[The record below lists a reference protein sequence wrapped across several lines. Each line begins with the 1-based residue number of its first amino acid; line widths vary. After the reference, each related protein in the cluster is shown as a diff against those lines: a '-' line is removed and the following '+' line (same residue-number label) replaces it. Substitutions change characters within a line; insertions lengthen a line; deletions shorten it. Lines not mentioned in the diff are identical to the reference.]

1 MGDEA
6 AVFGASGFTG
16 GWVKDYCAAFGAT
29 AVTES
34 ASAII
39 DTLEAAGPRPRVVT
53 RQAGDRAVLVE
64 YGEIEFD
71 LTLNFFALAA
81 HAALAEHAVS
91 GVVESAPGFRSLLV
105 TYDPHLTSASELVN
119 ALSVVH
125 RDIDPSAGMT
135 LPSRLIHLPIA
146 FDDEQTRAAI
156 ARYGNSI
163 RDDAPNCEG
172 GNNVDYI
179 ARYNGLADREEV
191 YEALLATEQWTGFI
205 GFFPGLPFMFPLDP
219 REVAFVPKYNPTRT
233 WTAEGAVGIGGPCW
247 AIYPVESAGGY
258 QLVGRTIPIYDIEE
272 RNEVFRGNPLL
283 LRAGDRV
290 RFHRVEEAELLELF
304 GDVRSDRY
312 RYRIEESPFDVAEY
326 LNWLPSIEDDA
337 RERLERCEAAAATTP
352 VP

>member
-1 MGDEA
+1 M
-6 AVFGASGFTG
+6 S
-16 GWVKDYCAAFGAT
+16 
-29 AVTES
+29 ES

-39 DTLEAAGPRPRVVT
+39 STLEAAGPRPRVVT
-53 RQAGDRAVLVE
+53 RQAGDRALLIE

-81 HAALAEHAVS
+81 HAALAEQAVT

-105 TYDPHLTSASELVN
+105 TYDPRLAKPAELLK
-119 ALSVVH
+119 ALDAVH
-125 RDIDPSAGMT
+125 EEIDPSAGMT
-135 LPSRLIHLPIA
+135 IPSRVVHLPLA

-156 ARYGNSI
+156 ARYTHSI

-179 ARYNGLADREEV
+179 ARYNGLRDREDV
-191 YEALLATEQWTGFI
+191 HEAVLSTEQWTGFI

-219 REVAFVPKYNPTRT
+219 REVLFVPKYNPTRT

-258 QLVGRTIPIYDIEE
+258 QIVGRTIPIYDIDE
-272 RNEVFRGNPLL
+272 RNQIFRGSPLL

-290 RFHRVEEAELLELF
+290 RFHRVEEAELVELF
-304 GDVRSDRY
+304 EDVHADRY
-312 RYRIEESPFDVAEY
+312 RYEIEESPFDVAGY
-326 LNWLPSIEDDA
+326 LNWLPTVSDA
-337 RERLERCEAAAATTP
+337 AQERREQCEAAAATTP